1 MYPLAARAAFL
12 FVFVFVPGVA
22 VADCWRLQNGQVV
35 STSAGS
41 AAPVKGAQQIVC
53 PAQQQAQQ
61 QAAQQKQQ
69 QQAQQYAAQQKQQR
83 LAQQQ
88 AAQQK
93 QQQQAQQQAAQQKQQ
108 QLAQQQAAQQKP
120 QLVFPQPT
128 GLPPMNGLTT
138 AGSTPQT
145 ASQSKKEP
153 LFTTC
158 GNGSV
163 LRVILQVYEFGQSVT
178 NLVSF
183 NAACSAHDSCYGERG
198 SRRTKG
204 DCDDE
209 FARIATQI
217 CNGAVVSKSACL
229 DQKNLFYGAIR
240 KYGGDPFCKARGID
254 CRMAKYD
261 PVGSTLSQGK

>member
-53 PAQQQAQQ
+53 RPQQQT
-61 QAAQQKQQ
+61 
-69 QQAQQYAAQQKQQR
+69 
-83 LAQQQ
+83 QQQ

-108 QLAQQQAAQQKP
+108 QLAQQQAAQQKQQQQAQQQAAQQKP

>member
-53 PAQQQAQQ
+53 PAQQQ
-61 QAAQQKQQ
+61 
-69 QQAQQYAAQQKQQR
+69 
-83 LAQQQ
+83 AQQQ